1 MHWMET
7 KKFEKWFNALV
18 LGGLSATLLL
28 TSAIKLGDTPSGLPL
43 ALLLVS
49 NLSDSDSS
57 QTIQAARQK
66 RKSPK
71 PPVISGGT
79 LK

>member
-49 NLSDSDSS
+49 VLGS
-57 QTIQAARQK
+57 IMG
-66 RKSPK
+66 
-71 PPVISGGT
+71 V
-79 LK
+79 